1 MNSTASV
8 EDSTSASNTENIAD
22 TAETETSRKTSGPK
36 SKRGERR
43 IQILQTLAHILEQ
56 PNAEKITTAGLAKR
70 LDISEAALYRHF
82 ASKAQMFEG
91 LIEFIETSLL
101 GLLNQIALSDVSAVV
116 KLQKSIQIMLVF
128 AQKNA
133 GMARVLIGDVLQNE
147 HERLQQRV
155 TQLIERLQ
163 ASLKQLLRNIAMET
177 GWMPPVDVGV
187 YSEFW
192 MSWVVGRWH
201 SYVRSGFKNA
211 PTNGLEQTW
220 AAVGMNELHPTH

>member
-1 MNSTASV
+1 MP
-8 EDSTSASNTENIAD
+8 
-22 TAETETSRKTSGPK
+22 RKSPP
-36 SKRGERR
+36 
-43 IQILQTLAHILEQ
+43 LVW
-56 PNAEKITTAGLAKR
+56 PNAWTFPKPRYIA
-70 LDISEAALYRHF
+70 
-82 ASKAQMFEG
+82 MFEG

-101 GLLNQIALSDVSAVV
+101 GLLKQIALSDVSAVV

-128 AQKNA
+128 AQKNS

-192 MSWVVGRWH
+192 MSWIVGRWH

-211 PTNGLEQTW
+211 PAQGLEQTW
-220 AAVGMNELHPTH
+220 AAVGMNALPQTN

>member
-1 MNSTASV
+1 MNENESTTAASV
-8 EDSTSASNTENIAD
+8 SPENTSAEVAP
-22 TAETETSRKTSGPK
+22 TETVKKTSGPK

-56 PNAEKITTAGLAKR
+56 PNAEKVTTAGLAKR

-101 GLLNQIALSDVSAVV
+101 GLLKQIALSDVSAVV

-128 AQKNA
+128 AQKNS

-177 GWMPPVDVGV
+177 GWVPPVDVGV

-192 MSWVVGRWH
+192 MSWIVGRWH

-211 PTNGLEQTW
+211 PAQGLEQTW
-220 AAVGMNELHPTH
+220 AAVGMNALPQTH